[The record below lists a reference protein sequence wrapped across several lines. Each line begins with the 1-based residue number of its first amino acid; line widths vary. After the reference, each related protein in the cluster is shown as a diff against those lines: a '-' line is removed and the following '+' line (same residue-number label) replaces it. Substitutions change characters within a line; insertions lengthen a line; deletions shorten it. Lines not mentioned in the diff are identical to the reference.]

1 MLIHQLVSRSVT
13 EYSVIFCFQEMNCC
27 ITGPLGELLTEKQ
40 KYKHSKKGKSIL
52 IQVMYA
58 IFANSLKEAFNI
70 GKAQFAAFV

>member
-13 EYSVIFCFQEMNCC
+13 EYGVIEINCC